1 MLLKSP
7 KFSSVAYLSSVED
20 EEEEDGH
27 ACSGNRMFLILK
39 KAELY
44 LDKKQA
50 FGRRTLKQ

>member
-1 MLLKSP
+1 
-7 KFSSVAYLSSVED
+7 VAYLSLQ
-20 EEEEDGH
+20 EEEEEGH
-27 ACSGNRMFLILK
+27 ACSRNRIFLILE